1 MDIVIISEFGETF
14 ARDDNDRFVY
24 LAGMLAGQHDVELVT
39 SSFRHSVKAQRTE
52 ARDSWPFTVTFLQE
66 PGYPRNICLQRFRS
80 HRTCG

>member
-52 ARDSWPFTVTFLQE
+52 ARDSWPFTVTFLRATSCARALVAAIIPPLAAE
-66 PGYPRNICLQRFRS
+66 
-80 HRTCG
+80 